1 MCIYMCTGAHVWQ
14 GQGWCQMSSASSF
27 HLNKFLRQCLWVIP
41 DVINL
46 PRLSGQQS
54 LEMAVPLLPTC
65 WYLPVH
71 TSPRALALCK
81 GVGFWMGMLSLAQQA
96 LNWPCLSPAFVRAVS
111 SMCKVIIGTRYNPCR
126 LISRILGKQCKCTYS
141 VSLSNYGMFKPHAT
155 QRRSMTSLY
164 SFGWENAVCFSG
176 LPFCFVIIFSSKL
189 PFWSIFLFKCVS
201 LGHLLVIF
209 QYLIFFEKK
218 CILALFPNP
227 FPLEQ
232 LQNK

>member
-1 MCIYMCTGAHVWQ
+1 MFKVTGQVPLCVSLSPSVSLCVLSVWLDISICIYMCTGAHVWQ
-14 GQGWCQMSSASSF
+14 GQGWFQMSSASSF

-54 LEMAVPLLPTC
+54 LEMVVPLLPTY

-71 TSPRALALCK
+71 TSPTALALCK
-81 GVGFWMGMLSLAQQA
+81 GVGFWMWMLSLAQQA

-126 LISRILGKQCKCTYS
+126 LISRILGNQCKCTYS

-155 QRRSMTSLY
+155 QKRSKTSFH
-164 SFGWENAVCFSG
+164 SFGWEKCCLLLWTV
-176 LPFCFVIIFSSKL
+176 
-189 PFWSIFLFKCVS
+189 FLFCDYF
-201 LGHLLVIF
+201 L
-209 QYLIFFEKK
+209 
-218 CILALFPNP
+218 
-227 FPLEQ
+227 
-232 LQNK
+232 